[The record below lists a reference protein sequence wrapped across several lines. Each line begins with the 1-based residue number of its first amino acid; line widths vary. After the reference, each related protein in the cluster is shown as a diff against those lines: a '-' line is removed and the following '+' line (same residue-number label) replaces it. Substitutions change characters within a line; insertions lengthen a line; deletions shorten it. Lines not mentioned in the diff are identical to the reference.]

1 MVVYKPNTNQAAPTK
16 GTTLS
21 TKTASTNLNSSV
33 NVDRELLLQISQN
46 LNDEAQ
52 QLAASVE
59 ARLET
64 PLNDTTG
71 ESQDN
76 TKQLLDWV
84 ADLYAIAADINAYL
98 NPEVEE

>member
-1 MVVYKPNTNQAAPTK
+1 MVRYNNPKTQKSKP
-16 GTTLS
+16 
-21 TKTASTNLNSSV
+21 TASTKLNSSTG
-33 NVDRELLLQISQN
+33 VDRELLLTISQN
-46 LNDEAQ
+46 LTDQAQ

-64 PLNDTTG
+64 PLNETSG

-84 ADLYAIAADINAYL
+84 ADLYAIGADINAYL
-98 NPEVEE
+98 NPEVESK

>member
-1 MVVYKPNTNQAAPTK
+1 MVRYN
-16 GTTLS
+16 
-21 TKTASTNLNSSV
+21 TKTQTSAVKTTASIKLNSSMG
-33 NVDRELLLQISQN
+33 VDRELLLTISQN
-46 LNDEAQ
+46 LTDQAQ

-64 PLNDTTG
+64 PLSETSG

-84 ADLYAIAADINAYL
+84 ADLYAIGADINAYL
-98 NPEVEE
+98 NPEVETK

>member
-1 MVVYKPNTNQAAPTK
+1 MVVYNPKTK
-16 GTTLS
+16 EMTPEQPQPA
-21 TKTASTNLNSSV
+21 ASTNLNSSV
-33 NVDRELLLQISQN
+33 GVDRELLLQIAQS
-46 LNDEAQ
+46 LNDQAQ
-52 QLAASVE
+52 QLASSVE

-84 ADLYAIAADINAYL
+84 ADLYSIGADINSYL

>member
-1 MVVYKPNTNQAAPTK
+1 MVHYKAQASKASPAPTN
-16 GTTLS
+16 
-21 TKTASTNLNSSV
+21 TASTKLNSSIG
-33 NVDRELLLQISQN
+33 VDRELLLTIAQN
-46 LNDEAQ
+46 LTDQAQ

-64 PLNDTTG
+64 PLNETSG

-84 ADLYAIAADINAYL
+84 ADLYAIGADINAYL
-98 NPEVEE
+98 NPEVESE

>member
-1 MVVYKPNTNQAAPTK
+1 MVRYN
-16 GTTLS
+16 
-21 TKTASTNLNSSV
+21 TKTQTSAVKTTDFIKLNSSMG
-33 NVDRELLLQISQN
+33 VDRELLLTISQN
-46 LNDEAQ
+46 LTDQAQ

-64 PLNDTTG
+64 PLSETSG

-84 ADLYAIAADINAYL
+84 ADLYAIGADINAYL
-98 NPEVEE
+98 NPEVETK